1 MVLQA
6 SWIGGRLPQSLS
18 FSFFFSLWIQ
28 RWSSFLLHLSFL
40 SLSECTLLPSLI
52 PSFSSSDTEP
62 PTRGRPEGSCSKARG
77 VGRPDSIVLVELRG
91 SVRRGV
97 LSKEEEL
104 TRYCEGRSN

>member
-18 FSFFFSLWIQ
+18 FSFFFSSWIQ

-40 SLSECTLLPSLI
+40 SLSECILLPSLI

-62 PTRGRPEGSCSKARG
+62 PTRGRPEGSCSEARR
-77 VGRPDSIVLVELRG
+77 VGRPERCVQVELRG
-91 SVRRGV
+91 SMRRGV
-97 LSKEEEL
+97 SSEEEK
-104 TRYCEGRSN
+104 EGI